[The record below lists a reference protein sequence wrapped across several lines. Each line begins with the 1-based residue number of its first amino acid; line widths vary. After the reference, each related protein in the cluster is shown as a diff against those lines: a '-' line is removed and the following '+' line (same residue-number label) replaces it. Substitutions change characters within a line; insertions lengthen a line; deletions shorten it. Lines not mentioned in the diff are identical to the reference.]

1 MLLYKGRLP
10 IQLAH
15 LLTKPAHSI
24 INQSFDSRLR
34 LDNRRP
40 INGDGFGVGWY
51 ESEPDPELDPAPCI
65 FTSVTPAWNNMNLI
79 RLAEKI
85 KSPLVFA
92 HVRASTAGS
101 VSESNCHPWQY
112 GRLMFMHNGN
122 IANFHLIKRKVQE
135 SLSDEIFLSVNGNT
149 DSEWAFAVFLSL
161 LQSPLQPE
169 PFCHTKLKDA
179 MLKTIAKLNAWA
191 KDAGIIEASM
201 MNFAV
206 TDGVSVVCTRYI
218 SSKTLEAAS
227 LYYSSG
233 TRFESYK
240 PGHYRMVKAD
250 RREDIVVIAS
260 EPLTF
265 EKADWLTI
273 PTNTVVVITSKMNV
287 LMYPIQDEYYQPDLK
302 HREEDLSEVAVVKG
316 EGRQDGARDKE
327 CREVVFVE
335 EDRPLSTMEAAER
348 HNVDTDLAKRSS
360 AKESQGADSESSA
373 PSTPVVSSRP
383 SSSYFPSSPS
393 ASSLSTLSSH
403 VNDTALHSD
412 EAGCGDSDPDVQ
424 ASNGNNERGHP
435 VDSPS
440 RNEDDCDDEI
450 EEDYRIFPVRR
461 SSIPM
466 LISHGAGR
474 PRSGRSEEQLETRRS
489 FA

>member
-1 MLLYKGRLP
+1 MCRMLLYKGNQP

-34 LDNRRP
+34 LDTRRP

-51 ESEPDPELDPAPCI
+51 ESEPDPELSPAPCI
-65 FTSVTPAWNNMNLI
+65 FTSVTPAWNNLNLI

-122 IANFHLIKRKVQE
+122 IADFHRIKRKVQE
-135 SLSDEIFLSVNGNT
+135 SLTDEIFLNVNGNT
-149 DSEWAFAVFLSL
+149 DSEWAFAVLLSQL
-161 LQSPLQPE
+161 KTPLQAE
-169 PFCHTKLKDA
+169 PFCYSVLKEA
-179 MLKTIAKLNAWA
+179 MLKTISKLNAWGNS
-191 KDAGIIEASM
+191 AGITEASM

-206 TDGVSVVCTRYI
+206 TDGVSVVCSRYI

-227 LYYSSG
+227 LYFSSG

-240 PGHYRMVKAD
+240 PGHYRMIKAD

-273 PTNTVVVITSKMNV
+273 PTNTLVVITSKLNV
-287 LMYPIQDEYYQPDLK
+287 LMYPIIDEFHNPSS
-302 HREEDLSEVAVVKG
+302 REQEQSTVAIVKG
-316 EGRQDGARDKE
+316 EGRDDGARDPNH
-327 CREVVFVE
+327 REVVFVE
-335 EDRPLSTMEAAER
+335 D
-348 HNVDTDLAKRSS
+348 
-360 AKESQGADSESSA
+360 
-373 PSTPVVSSRP
+373 
-383 SSSYFPSSPS
+383 
-393 ASSLSTLSSH
+393 
-403 VNDTALHSD
+403 
-412 EAGCGDSDPDVQ
+412 
-424 ASNGNNERGHP
+424 
-435 VDSPS
+435 
-440 RNEDDCDDEI
+440 
-450 EEDYRIFPVRR
+450 
-461 SSIPM
+461 
-466 LISHGAGR
+466 
-474 PRSGRSEEQLETRRS
+474 RRS
-489 FA
+489 FPTVAAGDGSSQISGTSATFAKEANPQTIINSSPLMVA

>member
-1 MLLYKGRLP
+1 MCRMLLYKGNQP

-34 LDNRRP
+34 LDTRRP

-51 ESEPDPELDPAPCI
+51 ESEPDSELSAAPCI

-122 IANFHLIKRKVQE
+122 IADFHLIKRKVQE
-135 SLSDEIFLSVNGNT
+135 SLRDEIFLTVNGNT
-149 DSEWAFAVFLSL
+149 DSEWAFAVFLNNL
-161 LQSPLQPE
+161 KTPLQVE
-169 PFCHTKLKDA
+169 PFCHSVLKDA
-179 MLKTIAKLNAWA
+179 MLKTIAQLNAWG
-191 KDAGIIEASM
+191 KDAGITEASM

-206 TDGVSVVCTRYI
+206 TDGVSVVCSRYI

-227 LYYSSG
+227 LYFSSG

-240 PGHYRMVKAD
+240 PGHYRMIKAD
-250 RREDIVVIAS
+250 KREDIVVIAS

-273 PTNTVVVITSKMNV
+273 PTNNLVVITSKLNV
-287 LMYPIQDEYYQPDLK
+287 LMYPIVDEYYNPSLLGRSPEQN
-302 HREEDLSEVAVVKG
+302 SVAVVKG
-316 EGRQDGARDKE
+316 EGRDDGARDPDH
-327 CREVVFVE
+327 REVVFVQ
-335 EDRPLSTMEAAER
+335 DNRPLPDVDDPVPTVNSHAAR
-348 HNVDTDLAKRSS
+348 L
-360 AKESQGADSESSA
+360 ESSA
-373 PSTPVVSSRP
+373 PV
-383 SSSYFPSSPS
+383 PS
-393 ASSLSTLSSH
+393 ASLR
-403 VNDTALHSD
+403 TAR
-412 EAGCGDSDPDVQ
+412 
-424 ASNGNNERGHP
+424 SNQGVANATP
-435 VDSPS
+435 VM
-440 RNEDDCDDEI
+440 
-450 EEDYRIFPVRR
+450 V
-461 SSIPM
+461 
-466 LISHGAGR
+466 A
-474 PRSGRSEEQLETRRS
+474 
-489 FA
+489 

>member
-1 MLLYKGRLP
+1 MCRMLLYKGNQP

-34 LDNRRP
+34 LDTRRP

-51 ESEPDPELDPAPCI
+51 ESEPDPELSPAPCI

-122 IANFHLIKRKVQE
+122 IADFHLFKRKVQE
-135 SLSDEIFLSVNGNT
+135 SLTDEIYLNVNGNT
-149 DSEWAFAVFLSL
+149 DSEWAFAVFLSQL
-161 LQSPLQPE
+161 KTPLQAE
-169 PFCHTKLKDA
+169 PFCHSVLKEA
-179 MLKTIAKLNAWA
+179 MLKTIAKMNEWGKA
-191 KDAGIIEASM
+191 AGITEASM

-206 TDGVSVVCTRYI
+206 TDGVSVVCSRYI

-227 LYYSSG
+227 LYFSSG

-240 PGHYRMVKAD
+240 PGHYRMIKAD
-250 RREDIVVIAS
+250 KREDIVVIAS

-273 PTNTVVVITSKMNV
+273 PTNNLVVITSKLNV
-287 LMYPIQDEYYQPDLK
+287 LMYPIVDEYYNPSGRSPEQ
-302 HREEDLSEVAVVKG
+302 SNVAVMAG
-316 EGRQDGARDKE
+316 EGRDDGARDLHH
-327 CREVVFVE
+327 REVVFVE
-335 EDRPLSTMEAAER
+335 DRRMFPTVPAGSDSPQLSNASTVSFDASAPLPTSSLKADLSTSTR
-348 HNVDTDLAKRSS
+348 DSS
-360 AKESQGADSESSA
+360 AQTTTMVA
-373 PSTPVVSSRP
+373 
-383 SSSYFPSSPS
+383 
-393 ASSLSTLSSH
+393 
-403 VNDTALHSD
+403 
-412 EAGCGDSDPDVQ
+412 
-424 ASNGNNERGHP
+424 
-435 VDSPS
+435 
-440 RNEDDCDDEI
+440 
-450 EEDYRIFPVRR
+450 
-461 SSIPM
+461 
-466 LISHGAGR
+466 
-474 PRSGRSEEQLETRRS
+474 
-489 FA
+489 

>member
-1 MLLYKGRLP
+1 MCRMLLYKGNQP

-51 ESEPDPELDPAPCI
+51 ESEPDSELGAAPCI

-122 IANFHLIKRKVQE
+122 IADFHLIKRRVQE
-135 SLSDEIFLSVNGNT
+135 SLRDEIFLTVNGNT
-149 DSEWAFAVFLSL
+149 DSEWAFAVFLSQL
-161 LQSPLQPE
+161 KTPLQAE
-169 PFCHTKLKDA
+169 PFCHSVLKDA
-179 MLKTIAKLNAWA
+179 MLKTIAKLNAWC
-191 KDAGIIEASM
+191 KDAGITEASM

-206 TDGVSVVCTRYI
+206 TDGVSVVCSRYI
-218 SSKTLEAAS
+218 SSRTLEAAS
-227 LYYSSG
+227 LYFSSG

-240 PGHYRMVKAD
+240 PGHYRMIKAD
-250 RREDIVVIAS
+250 KREDIVVIAS

-273 PTNTVVVITSKMNV
+273 PTNNLIVITSKLNV
-287 LMYPIQDEYYQPDLK
+287 LMYPIVDEFYNPSPLG
-302 HREEDLSEVAVVKG
+302 RSSEPMTVAVVQG
-316 EGRQDGARDKE
+316 EDRDDGARDPSH
-327 CREVVFVE
+327 REVVFVQ
-335 EDRPLSTMEAAER
+335 EDLSFSDDAATPPPMANPQAAR
-348 HNVDTDLAKRSS
+348 L
-360 AKESQGADSESSA
+360 ESSA
-373 PSTPVVSSRP
+373 PLP
-383 SSSYFPSSPS
+383 SSSLRTSRP
-393 ASSLSTLSSH
+393 TQG
-403 VNDTALHSD
+403 T
-412 EAGCGDSDPDVQ
+412 
-424 ASNGNNERGHP
+424 GNAAP
-435 VDSPS
+435 VM
-440 RNEDDCDDEI
+440 
-450 EEDYRIFPVRR
+450 V
-461 SSIPM
+461 
-466 LISHGAGR
+466 A
-474 PRSGRSEEQLETRRS
+474 
-489 FA
+489 